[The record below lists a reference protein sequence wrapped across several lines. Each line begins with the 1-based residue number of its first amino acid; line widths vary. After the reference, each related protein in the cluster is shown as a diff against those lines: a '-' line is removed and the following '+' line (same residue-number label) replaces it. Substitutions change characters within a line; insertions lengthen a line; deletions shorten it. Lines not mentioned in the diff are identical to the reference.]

1 MQSVIIRKIKLK
13 VEEKISNSNFYKTL
27 YKNYIL
33 NIYKKGLRVFDK
45 DLKLIIRV
53 LK

>member
-1 MQSVIIRKIKLK
+1 MQSVITRKVKLK
-13 VEEKISNSNFYKTL
+13 VKKKPSNSNFYKTL

-45 DLKLIIRV
+45 DLKLIIRA

>member
-1 MQSVIIRKIKLK
+1 MQSVITRKVKLK
-13 VEEKISNSNFYKTL
+13 INKKFSNSDFYKTL

-33 NIYKKGLRVFDK
+33 NIYKKELRVSDK
-45 DLKLIIRV
+45 DIELIIRV